1 MRRVGFIGRGLV
13 TALSMVLAAGP
24 VGTSLAQTTSSAPQN
39 SAPADTVL
47 TPDAA
52 SAPDS
57 VVSAPAKPK
66 PILTL
71 TEIVGLNLGIW
82 AYDRYLRQN
91 GENPGFKI
99 GFNSWE
105 ENFKNGFEWDDNSF
119 STNQYAHPYHGSMYF
134 NAARSNGY
142 DFWTSVPFAFT
153 GSFLW
158 EYMFEAHHPSYNDWI
173 ATSVGGTTLGEM
185 LYRLSDLVLDNR
197 ATGSGRR
204 WREFGGLLLDPLRGF
219 NRIISGEATRVG
231 PNPAGYRPTYLAA
244 RFDAGLRTLGED
256 HVYDNDTTRVY
267 FDIQGSYGDMFRGST
282 KKPFDVFDFGFQLN
296 LDDKSVLA
304 GVQTRGLL
312 YADRLHKSPS
322 TEHMLGLFLNF
333 DYHNTNAY
341 EIGGQSA
348 GAGIV
353 SRFHK
358 TMLGEIETQAHL
370 NTVFLGGVS
379 SDYASYTGREYDYGP
394 GLSTSLSAALRRHDR
409 QWLILRHSQTW
420 IHTLNGT
427 EGEHH
432 VSVTN
437 ARFDLPIN
445 SMVGLGAQYVLY
457 LAENDYKDLPD
468 TSKRLPELRFF
479 VSLPLN

>member
-1 MRRVGFIGRGLV
+1 MRRAGFSARGL
-13 TALSMVLAAGP
+13 LAALLVVVATTEIG
-24 VGTSLAQTTSSAPQN
+24 SAAAQTTPPTPPQSAPPETTVA
-39 SAPADTVL
+39 APT
-47 TPDAA
+47 
-52 SAPDS
+52 
-57 VVSAPAKPK
+57 KPK
-66 PILTL
+66 PLLTL
-71 TEIVGLNLGIW
+71 GEVVGLNTLIW
-82 AYDRYLRQN
+82 SYDRYLRQN

-119 STNQYAHPYHGSMYF
+119 STNQYAHPYHGNMYF

-142 DFWTSVPFAFT
+142 DFWTSVPFVFT

-158 EYMFEAHHPSYNDWI
+158 EYMYETHHPSYNDWI

-204 WREFGGLLLDPLRGF
+204 WREFGGLVLDPVRGF

-231 PNPAGYRPTYLAA
+231 PNPAGHRPEYLAV
-244 RFDAGLRTLGED
+244 RFDGGLRTLGVD
-256 HVYDNDTTRVY
+256 HVYDTDTTRTY
-267 FDIQGSYGDMFRGST
+267 LAIQGQYGDMFRGNP
-282 KKPFDVFDFGFQLN
+282 KKPFDAFDFGVNINFGEAN
-296 LDDKSVLA
+296 VL
-304 GVQTRGLL
+304 GSVQTRGLL
-312 YADRLHKSPS
+312 YADHLHKSPT

-341 EIGGQSA
+341 TIGGQSA
-348 GAGIV
+348 GAGII

-358 TMLGEIETQAHL
+358 TFLGEIETQAHL

-379 SDYASYTGREYDYGP
+379 SDYATYTGRSYDYGP
-394 GLSTSLSAALRRHDR
+394 GLNTVLSAALRRHNR
-409 QWLILRHSQTW
+409 PWLVVRHSQTW

-432 VSVTN
+432 ISVTN
-437 ARFDLPIN
+437 ARFDIPIN
-445 SMVGLGAQYVLY
+445 TLVGFGAQYVLY

-468 TSKRLPELRFF
+468 TSKRSPELRFF
-479 VSLPLN
+479 FSLPLE